1 MELHPAADDAAAP
14 FKIMSNWVKSFYG
27 CSQKLRYCIFLKFWY
42 FDYFHLEY
50 IALYRRKKIR
60 NNFTLISGVLL

>member
-42 FDYFHLEY
+42 FNYFHLEY
-50 IALYRRKKIR
+50 ID
-60 NNFTLISGVLL
+60 FM